1 MSNKLE
7 RTAWGNDII
16 QVKIPLPNA
25 LKWVNSYLIRGT
37 NGYTVIDPGQHTDD
51 AVDVWH
57 AVCSEL
63 NMKMSDVE
71 KVVLTHHHPDHY
83 GLAGW
88 FQEASGAPVY
98 MSETAYQHAQMM
110 WGQGQRANEA
120 IYRLFEQHGM
130 ERGILTEIRT
140 HLESFVPFV
149 SPQPEV
155 RFIEGDTIQLGDRE
169 WETIVTNGHASGHL
183 CFYSGTTKEM
193 IIGDQVLPQI
203 SPNISYVPGS
213 DPQPLASFIASL
225 NHLSDYDISMA
236 YPGHRNPFQ
245 HVQGRIADLLAH
257 HEERLIKFRE
267 LLTEPKT
274 AYQCCVSLFNSNK
287 LTVHQLRFAMSE
299 TLAHLIELEQRGLAR
314 ADHHADGTVTYRI
327 MP

>member
-1 MSNKLE
+1 MSTKLE
-7 RTAWGNDII
+7 LTAWGSDIS

-25 LKWVNSYLIRGT
+25 LKWVNSYLVEGS
-37 NGYTVIDPGQHTDD
+37 NGYTVIDPGQHTED
-51 AVDVWH
+51 AVEAWQ
-57 AVCSEL
+57 AAFAEL
-63 NMKMSDVE
+63 NMKISDVE

-88 FQEASGAPVY
+88 FQEACDAPVY
-98 MSETAYQHAQMM
+98 MSEIAHQHAQMM
-110 WGQGQRANEA
+110 WGQGQRATDV

-130 ERGILTEIRT
+130 DSDMLAEIRT

-155 RFIEGDTIQLGDRE
+155 RYIEGDTIQLGDRT
-169 WETIVTNGHASGHL
+169 WETILTNGHASGHL
-183 CFYSGTTKEM
+183 CFYAGATKEM

-213 DPQPLASFIASL
+213 DPQPLESFLTSL
-225 NHLSDYDISMA
+225 RHLSSYDVAIA

-245 HVQGRIADLLAH
+245 HVQGRIADLLVH
-257 HEERLIKFRE
+257 HEERLLKFRE

-274 AYQCCVSLFNSNK
+274 AYQCCVALFNSNK

-299 TLAHLIELEQRGLAR
+299 TLAHLIELERRGHAR
-314 ADHHADGTVTYRI
+314 EERLVDGTMIYRSV
-327 MP
+327 